1 MRFVFLVGVFLFF
14 SSRVAPEG
22 TRLEMSSTGTASGGR
37 GAALL
42 IMRSVSQVLR
52 NSSEHSPR
60 LWSCGESSRTPANHR
75 RGGLVI
81 FKCYSHD
88 NQSRPI
94 LPPART
100 TTTVGGSSI
109 AIISRS
115 NIGCALVRSRTVSK
129 VSVLSRS
136 AHHQQKSASVALRLL
151 FRFCAT
157 PLDGVRLETE
167 TRPECVLRRR
177 SSVTNVDATS
187 SAKTLRTTLRGVSEG
202 STV

>member
-1 MRFVFLVGVFLFF
+1 
-14 SSRVAPEG
+14 
-22 TRLEMSSTGTASGGR
+22 MSSTGSASGGR
-37 GAALL
+37 GAALW
-42 IMRSVSQVLR
+42 IMRSVLQVLL

-60 LWSCGESSRTPANHR
+60 LWSCEESSRTTANHR
-75 RGGLVI
+75 RGGSAT

-94 LPPART
+94 LPPVRT
-100 TTTVGGSSI
+100 TTTVAGSSL

-115 NIGCALVRSRTVSK
+115 SIGCALVRSRTGSRAP
-129 VSVLSRS
+129 VLSRS

-151 FRFCAT
+151 FRFSAT
-157 PLDGVRLETE
+157 PLDGVRLVRE

-187 SAKTLRTTLRGVSEG
+187 SAKILRTTLRGVSEG